1 MDPAKGERLGAEP
14 LLTLAQY
21 RRTKGRINFGVLL
34 QYSGSMETRGQAPVI
49 AVGMYLTPT

>member
-1 MDPAKGERLGAEP
+1 MDPAKGERQGAEP

-34 QYSGSMETRGQAPVI
+34 QNSRSMETRGQAHVI
-49 AVGMYLTPT
+49 AVDMYLTPS